1 MSSYQLPIWVWPVAL
16 SIVCAL
22 AVWRGHDE
30 ERLAAAAVLANW
42 ALSMVVYRA
51 RSEETQWAVLVVDAG
66 LFAIFLWIA
75 MRSRRFW
82 PLFAAGFE
90 LLSLVTHGAHA
101 LDAGVSGWAY
111 LTATRIWSYLILIA
125 IGYGAWT
132 APRRYAEIGV
142 APSAVPGA
150 TRR

>member
-1 MSSYQLPIWVWPVAL
+1 MSSYQLPIWVWPAAL
-16 SIVCAL
+16 SVVCAL
-22 AVWRGHDE
+22 AVWRGRDD

-42 ALSMVVYRA
+42 ALSMVVFRA

-66 LFAIFLWIA
+66 LFAVLLWIA
-75 MRSRRFW
+75 MRSPRFW

-90 LLSLVTHGAHA
+90 LLALLTHGAHA

-111 LTATRIWSYLILIA
+111 LTATRIWSYLILVA

-132 APRRYAEIGV
+132 APRRYAEIGE
-142 APSAVPGA
+142 APSTVPGA